1 MSRQIKSFTQL
12 SGAAGLGFA
21 ILIVLGN
28 AIAVP
33 AGLPTP
39 GTAFPDAAKFFSG
52 DSAALHIASAL
63 GPLSWVLATIFGA
76 GAVVA
81 LWSAEPGWA
90 LVGLGGLLLQ
100 NGAFAGIIALRLAL
114 ASAPP
119 TEGLWALHES
129 LFSLNGA
136 FLAIALLGLS
146 MGGLRSGLIR
156 RWHAVLGFSSAVLLF
171 GSATLSVG
179 LIGLFGW
186 LLWVVWIGTY
196 GVTLIRLRS

>member
-1 MSRQIKSFTQL
+1 M
-12 SGAAGLGFA
+12 
-21 ILIVLGN
+21 
-28 AIAVP
+28 P

-63 GPLSWVLATIFGA
+63 GPLSWVLATIFGV
-76 GAVVA
+76 GAVA

-90 LVGLGGLLLQ
+90 LVGL
-100 NGAFAGIIALRLAL
+100 
-114 ASAPP
+114 
-119 TEGLWALHES
+119 
-129 LFSLNGA
+129 
-136 FLAIALLGLS
+136 S
-146 MGGLRSGLIR
+146 MGGLWSGLIR
-156 RWHAVLGFSSAVLLF
+156 RWRAVLGFSSAVLLF

>member
-1 MSRQIKSFTQL
+1 M
-12 SGAAGLGFA
+12 
-21 ILIVLGN
+21 
-28 AIAVP
+28 
-33 AGLPTP
+33 
-39 GTAFPDAAKFFSG
+39 
-52 DSAALHIASAL
+52 
-63 GPLSWVLATIFGA
+63 FGA

-81 LWSAEPGWA
+81 LWSSELGWA

-129 LFSLNGA
+129 LFSLNGT

-146 MGGLRSGLIR
+146 VGGLRSGLIR
-156 RWHAVLGFSSAVLLF
+156 RWHAALGFVSAVLLF

-179 LIGLFGW
+179 LIGLLGW